1 MQLLASGV
9 AVAWAERA
17 QQLLRDEWGVAADL
31 WSVTSWNELNR
42 DGLAC
47 DRASLLDPDAA
58 QRTPWVTQKLTG
70 RPGPVIAVSDYMRAV
85 QDQIREW
92 VPGDFASLGTDG
104 WGMSDTRAALR
115 RHFLVD
121 AESIVVQ
128 SLATLAKR
136 GEIGSDVVRQA
147 LAKYRL
153 EDPRAATAT
162 STAGSAWGE
171 EG

>member
-1 MQLLASGV
+1 MLGV
-9 AVAWAERA
+9 AHRP
-17 QQLLRDEWGVAADL
+17 RDPP
-31 WSVTSWNELNR
+31 SPPPRPSRT
-42 DGLAC
+42 
-47 DRASLLDPDAA
+47 ASPVGGHY
-58 QRTPWVTQKLTG
+58 RSG
-70 RPGPVIAVSDYMRAV
+70 RGD
-85 QDQIREW
+85 REW

-153 EDPRAATAT
+153 DDPRAATAT